1 MRTLLTQFC
10 EQFEA
15 ISRPLLEPLTQAV
28 DALSVAPFDLPARR
42 ILPGL
47 RDVRQQFDS
56 LVDKVA
62 GQHSYVLIFGPLK
75 SGKSTLMNA
84 VAAAYVS
91 EVTCLPAYPCM
102 VYVTHKDSRELKVTR
117 YDGQSSYYTDPTA
130 LRKALARAHSEL
142 AEKIRA
148 RGDGEETFD
157 PAVHFPEAIRRVDV
171 GLPAGQLGRSGA
183 VMVDTP
189 GLYARMRFGYDRM
202 TREFRNSAACAVFVV
217 KTDNLFLEQVFEEFG
232 RLLDLFSRVFLVV
245 NLDSTKRDLLP
256 DGTLSPSLE
265 KDDPSKVIETF
276 ERLSMDAPLRQAY
289 LEGKLKIY
297 PVDLLRAANYRLLAA
312 AAEAGA
318 NTAGKADAG
327 KADAGKSDAP
337 SPEASRSKTADFDKF
352 RDDLTTYLNS
362 NEYLRSF
369 LGDSLK
375 HADALLRETGL
386 LCDMGP
392 VRDMTSRVSTLR
404 IDRETAKKTVTR
416 VTTAQ
421 ALDWKAAFAGLRTRI
436 ADGTKGRCKEI
447 RDKTA
452 DAVGGVLERWFQ
464 SDKGLPALADD
475 TGALFASSLKE
486 AGPVVSGSLKDC
498 VAAGSAGARIPFE
511 VTQTLADLD
520 VSLEGIARTAL
531 DKVNPLAGL
540 SVQKPTI
547 DIDAMPVRRSF
558 LDWLFFHSPSRIR
571 RELFGTIEAP
581 NTSIPVAAKA
591 KRLGSASREAMRTTL
606 LAHLDGFFSR
616 AVDGMVDRSLETY
629 APAVIAGV
637 SPEIAARKQEAEE
650 TFSDAER
657 RLAEV
662 ANVVDSLTRLRRAMD
677 YGVTAVDTL
686 TKRHAETDPALL
698 NRPIESATEPDDRD
712 TTSKGRR
719 SA

>member
-15 ISRPLLEPLTQAV
+15 IARPLLEPLEKAV

-47 RDVRQQFDS
+47 RDVRHQFDS

-102 VYVTHKDSRELKVTR
+102 VYVSHKEQRELKVTR
-117 YDGQSSYYTDPTA
+117 YDGQSTLYTDPAA
-130 LRKALARAHSEL
+130 LRKTLGRAHAEL

-171 GLPAGQLGRSGA
+171 GVPAGQLWRSGA
-183 VMVDTP
+183 VLVDTP

-256 DGTLSPSLE
+256 DGTLSASLE
-265 KDDPSKVIETF
+265 KDDPSKVVETF
-276 ERLSMDAPLRQAY
+276 EKLSMDAPLRAAY

-297 PVDLLRAANYRLLAA
+297 PVDLLRAASKRLAA
-312 AAEAGA
+312 AGAGKDVAAGA
-318 NTAGKADAG
+318 AKETA
-327 KADAGKSDAP
+327 AP
-337 SPEASRSKTADFDKF
+337 GRDPEIADFERF

-362 NEYLRSF
+362 NEYLRAF

-375 HADALLRETGL
+375 QGEALLRESSL
-386 LCDMGP
+386 LTDMGP
-392 VRDMTSRVSTLR
+392 VREMAGRVKTLQGE
-404 IDRETAKKTVTR
+404 REAAKRTVERVATAER
-416 VTTAQ
+416 
-421 ALDWKAAFAGLRTRI
+421 LDWKAAFAGLRTRL
-436 ADGTKGRCKEI
+436 ADGTKDRVAEI
-447 RDKTA
+447 RTKTA
-452 DAVGGVLERWFQ
+452 DAVGGVLDRWFA
-464 SDKGLPALADD
+464 SDRGLHALLTEDVA
-475 TGALFASSLKE
+475 ALFGSSLKE
-486 AGPVVSGSLKDC
+486 AGPVVTGALRD
-498 VAAGSAGARIPFE
+498 AAASSAAARIPFE
-511 VTQTLADLD
+511 VKTTLSDLGVDLD
-520 VSLEGIARTAL
+520 AIARKAL
-531 DKVNPLAGL
+531 DQVNPLAGVRL
-540 SVQKPTI
+540 DAPTLPLETV
-547 DIDAMPVRRSF
+547 PVRRTF
-558 LDWLFFHSPSRIR
+558 LDFLLFRGAGRVR
-571 RELFGTIEAP
+571 RDVFGPADAPAATIP
-581 NTSIPVAAKA
+581 AAVKA
-591 KRLGSASREAMRTTL
+591 KRLAGPGREALRHAL
-606 LAHLDGFFSR
+606 VRQLDAFFPK
-616 AVDGMVDRSLETY
+616 AVDGMLDRAFEAY
-629 APAVIAGV
+629 APTVVGAVTPAV
-637 SPEIAARKQEAEE
+637 AERKADATEALA
-650 TFSDAER
+650 DAER

-662 ANVVDSLTRLRRAMD
+662 ADVVTSLQRLRKAMD
-677 YGVTAVDTL
+677 DGVGAVAAL
-686 TKRHAETDPALL
+686 TKKHAETDPALL
-698 NRPIESATEPDDRD
+698 NRPLESASEPDDRD
-712 TTSKGRR
+712 ATSRGRR
-719 SA
+719 IA

>member
-102 VYVTHKDSRELKVTR
+102 VYVTHKDARELKVTR
-117 YDGQSSYYTDPTA
+117 YDGQSSFYTDPTA

-171 GLPAGQLGRSGA
+171 GLPAGQLGKSGA

-256 DGTLSPSLE
+256 DGSLSPSLE

-276 ERLSMDAPLRQAY
+276 ERLSMDAPLRSAY

-318 NTAGKADAG
+318 NTANKGDA
-327 KADAGKSDAP
+327 ATPPPDAA
-337 SPEASRSKTADFDKF
+337 RSKTPDFDKF

-392 VRDMTSRVSTLR
+392 VRDMTGRVSTLR
-404 IDRETAKKTVTR
+404 IDRETAKRTVTR
-416 VTTAQ
+416 VTSAQ

-452 DAVGGVLERWFQ
+452 DAVGGVLERWFL
-464 SDKGLPALADD
+464 SDSGLPALADES
-475 TGALFASSLKE
+475 GALFASSLKE

-498 VAAGSAGARIPFE
+498 VAAGSAGARIPFD

-520 VSLEGIARTAL
+520 VSLENIARAAL
-531 DKVNPLAGL
+531 DKVNPLAGV
-540 SVQKPTI
+540 SVQKPTM
-547 DIDAMPVRRSF
+547 DLDAMPVRRSF
-558 LDWLFFHSPSRIR
+558 LDFVLFRSPSRIR
-571 RELFGTIEAP
+571 RDLFGTAETP
-581 NTSIPVAAKA
+581 NATIPAADKA

-606 LAHLDGFFSR
+606 LTHLDGFFSR
-616 AVDGMVDRSLETY
+616 AVDGMIDRSLETY